1 MNALASNPL
10 SRIPT
15 YIQDL
20 LSLSY
25 TDDGLPYKM
34 SSDLSWEHQ
43 FCLACDRQTDG
54 ATYCSESCRLSDFE
68 KSSSAPSTPT
78 GSHSLADSSFSWS
91 SPRSQAKFVL
101 SPAYDFNN
109 AQPYGSTPLP
119 QSFLSQH
126 SETSTSTRVLTPSSS
141 QTSLCS
147 LQSTSSSGSGS
158 SNLSDKARKQLRDY
172 ASSFEHAQLQRRR
185 SY

>member
-1 MNALASNPL
+1 
-10 SRIPT
+10 
-15 YIQDL
+15 
-20 LSLSY
+20 
-25 TDDGLPYKM
+25 M

-68 KSSSAPSTPT
+68 KSSSSAPSTPT
-78 GSHSLADSSFSWS
+78 GSHSPGEPSFSWT
-91 SPRSQAKFVL
+91 SPRSQSKFVL
-101 SPAYDFNN
+101 SPAYDFSN
-109 AQPYGSTPLP
+109 AQPYGSTLLP
-119 QSFLSQH
+119 QSFLSQR
-126 SETSTSTRVLTPSSS
+126 SETTSSARVLTPSSS

-147 LQSTSSSGSGS
+147 MQSTSSSGSGTS
-158 SNLSDKARKQLRDY
+158 HLSDKARKQLRDY

>member
-1 MNALASNPL
+1 
-10 SRIPT
+10 
-15 YIQDL
+15 
-20 LSLSY
+20 
-25 TDDGLPYKM
+25 M

-78 GSHSLADSSFSWS
+78 GSHSAVDPSFSWTA
-91 SPRSQAKFVL
+91 PRSQSRFVL
-101 SPAYDFNN
+101 SPAYDFSN

-119 QSFLSQH
+119 QSFLSQR
-126 SETSTSTRVLTPSSS
+126 SETSTSSTRVLTPSSS

-147 LQSTSSSGSGS
+147 MQSTSSSGSGPS
-158 SNLSDKARKQLRDY
+158 HLSDKARKQLRDY